1 MYSHPKKSDIWALR
15 EAWWEAISLFVKA
28 PTHHTSLILSLT
40 RSSQRMGAESH
51 PLGPSQHR
59 GRTRETSI
67 KLKRIPFHWSL
78 NNQPNQT
85 VLQPSGHFLWCKSD
99 LILEPVGQT
108 PLGSTNYSLRVTS
121 SLHLFL
127 YSPATENG
135 LYISLWILCSE
146 FIFFQIFYLFIWLH
160 RVFVV
165 ACGIFSWGMQTLS

>member
-1 MYSHPKKSDIWALR
+1 MRSNLPIR
-15 EAWWEAISLFVKA
+15 EG
-28 PTHHTSLILSLT
+28 THTSHIIDLVLDQEFPADGSWV
-40 RSSQRMGAESH
+40 SSIRA
-51 PLGPSQHR
+51 SQHR

-78 NNQPNQT
+78 NDQPNQT